1 MSQNVQGVERN
12 SWRIVGGQEEEL
24 AAGDSDDGGGK
35 ARSAFPFP
43 LLSTGAAEVVAWGSC
58 RVCRALAKVPPIR
71 MPSPRPPPQAQ
82 LFILGFSPFPVS
94 PFISGCKVTRL

>member
-71 MPSPRPPPQAQ
+71 MPSPPPPPRLSSSSLASHP
-82 LFILGFSPFPVS
+82 SP
-94 PFISGCKVTRL
+94 

>member
-1 MSQNVQGVERN
+1 MQGVERN

-71 MPSPRPPPQAQ
+71 TPSPPPPGSA
-82 LFILGFSPFPVS
+82 LHPWLLTLPREPIHLW
-94 PFISGCKVTRL
+94 L